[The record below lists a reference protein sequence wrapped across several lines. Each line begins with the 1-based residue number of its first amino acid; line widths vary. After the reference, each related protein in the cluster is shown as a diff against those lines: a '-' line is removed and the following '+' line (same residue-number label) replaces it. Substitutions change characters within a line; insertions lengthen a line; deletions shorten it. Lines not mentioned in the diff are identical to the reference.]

1 MPTNGARRA
10 RQPAAQT
17 ARKHPADEIRDEH
30 EEEYDRYDD
39 EYEDEED
46 EYDDGEDQPDLSP
59 TEAAQAAAGYITALT
74 GKELGGVVSLER
86 GEDGWLVGV
95 EVVEDRRI
103 PSSNDMLGLYLAKID
118 LDGSLLTYQR
128 TKRYARGRGESA
140 GVT

>member
-1 MPTNGARRA
+1 MPTNDARRA

-17 ARKHPADEIRDEH
+17 ARKYPADEIRDEP
-30 EEEYDRYDD
+30 EEEYD

-46 EYDDGEDQPDLSP
+46 EYDDAEDQPDLSP

-86 GEDGWLVGV
+86 AEDGWLIGV

-128 TKRYARGRGESA
+128 TRRYVRGRGESA